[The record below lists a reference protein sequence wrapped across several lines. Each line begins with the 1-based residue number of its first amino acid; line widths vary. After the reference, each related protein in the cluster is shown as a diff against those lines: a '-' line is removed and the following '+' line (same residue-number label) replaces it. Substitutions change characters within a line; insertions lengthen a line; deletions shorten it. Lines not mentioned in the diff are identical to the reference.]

1 MTRLGREVFSCRE
14 DKNKELIAIA
24 RAIIRKSRIL
34 LLDKATSAL
43 DSESERVVQDA
54 IEDVAKGRT
63 TIIVAHRLSTIKNAD
78 AIAVVESGQIKEIGS
93 RNELIQKENGLY
105 DSLACLQQI
114 EREKNPTEDK
124 CSSFFASTDE
134 FKNNRTDCLLDMRK
148 SNGTTIAISS
158 SLIATRD
165 FSDNLETPKLS
176 FWRLLGWYKPE

>member
-1 MTRLGREVFSCRE
+1 MNDAQAGERGVQLSGGQKQR
-14 DKNKELIAIA
+14 IAIA
-24 RAIIRKSRIL
+24 RVIIRKPRIL

-54 IEDVAKGRT
+54 KEDVAKGRT

-93 RNELIQKENGLY
+93 HNELIQKENGLY
-105 DSLACLQQI
+105 NSLACLQQI

-134 FKNNRTDCLLDMRK
+134 FKNNRTDLPFRYKKIKCYYNSDIK
-148 SNGTTIAISS
+148 
-158 SLIATRD
+158 
-165 FSDNLETPKLS
+165 FSHCN
-176 FWRLLGWYKPE
+176 